1 LHTELGLALL
11 LHCYAYQG
19 TLNAAALTFDPDFV
33 RKHEFYLRKGVPVTA
48 WVPAELELSA
58 ERESIISGSLSGLDN
73 QLNAAEVQAPS
84 RTSDKYDVG
93 RDWSEAV
100 GSMLAGIRGAK
111 PALRSDGAQEYVALT
126 MQLGRELLFLKIL
139 DPSSDRWSDPY
150 LSALLSQLR
159 RERLALLM
167 NNERVVEAIEVLSPS
182 ELFFLGEAYL
192 VSIGVLPR
200 AACGRLAPFMESV
213 WDGSSK
219 DSVKPPRLTSPGIER
234 LRQIIP
240 TADSPSFDS
249 FQMEVEQYG
258 ELLWRRLGILES
270 SLRSVE
276 TYEQVANY
284 RSQLLFERVFDLKIR
299 LAEIAYSA
307 GLPASVAGVLG
318 QMAVQSLIVDR
329 AGTSVSGWEEAIQQ
343 IRLLNVGNIHGW
355 MEELLVSGIL
365 TFNGAQGDKP

>member
-1 LHTELGLALL
+1 
-11 LHCYAYQG
+11 
-19 TLNAAALTFDPDFV
+19 
-33 RKHEFYLRKGVPVTA
+33 
-48 WVPAELELSA
+48 
-58 ERESIISGSLSGLDN
+58 
-73 QLNAAEVQAPS
+73 
-84 RTSDKYDVG
+84 
-93 RDWSEAV
+93 
-100 GSMLAGIRGAK
+100 
-111 PALRSDGAQEYVALT
+111 

-219 DSVKPPRLTSPGIER
+219 DSVKPPRLTNPGIER